1 MVIRQATLEDVFQ
14 AIYDREPAITS
25 ADVLLEFARRNQIAR
40 HHRVNRN
47 DAAAFLR
54 PEGRAQV
61 YKRVP
66 VEWPGRIS
74 KPTETDV
81 RFDLGL

>member
-1 MVIRQATLEDVFQ
+1 MAIRRAALTGVFRD
-14 AIYDREPAITS
+14 IYDREPAITS
-25 ADVLLEFARRNQIAR
+25 ADMLLEFARRNPIAK

-61 YKRVP
+61 YP
-66 VEWPGRIS
+66 
-74 KPTETDV
+74 
-81 RFDLGL
+81 LGEAGV